1 VEIRVKEKNRH
12 EFREFQRKQLVE
24 RLIRI
29 KDWVSEEMVC
39 YNPPMIRIIDTGLL
53 SGAENMA
60 WDEALLTARAQGIIP
75 DTLRYLRFSPPVALV
90 GYHQAVAE
98 EIRLDYCQQKGIEIN
113 RRITGG
119 GAIFFDEGQLGW
131 ELIASRKSLFPGLNM
146 MEITEAICRAA
157 AQGLQNLGLEAQ
169 FRPRND
175 IEIQGRKIS
184 GTGAAFEGD
193 AFLFQGTLLI
203 DFNLEH
209 LIKALRIPTEK
220 LNHRELSSSQERVT
234 SLREQMG
241 RVPSQDAVKASIER
255 GLKAGLGLRF
265 ESGEI
270 STQEKMLFRQI
281 LPKMRSLDWIQGTR
295 IPFRPQGVL
304 RSIHKEDG
312 GLIRTSVKVD
322 LKKKVIRDL
331 LITGDFFIR
340 PRRVIYD
347 LESALKN
354 IPIRG
359 LDLGLE
365 NFFKEDGVELLG
377 LRPGDFLKGIR
388 LALDKMTYPDLGFS
402 LAEAD
407 QMTVFNGTLTEILD
421 RCDLVLLPYCA
432 KLPECEY
439 RFKNGCIQC
448 GQCTIGEAFALAE
461 NKGLKVLTIQNYE
474 HLVETLEEEKRKGVR
489 AYIGCCCD
497 AFQLKRQEAFK
508 QAGLPGLLI
517 DIENTTCYELN
528 QEKEAYQGAFEN
540 QTHLRLG
547 LLEKVLKWVRKEND

>member
-1 VEIRVKEKNRH
+1 MRLDQSMIRV
-12 EFREFQRKQLVE
+12 
-24 RLIRI
+24 
-29 KDWVSEEMVC
+29 
-39 YNPPMIRIIDTGLL
+39 IDTGCL

-60 WDEALLTARAQGIIP
+60 WDEALLSARAQGMIP

-98 EIRLDYCQQKGIEIN
+98 EIRLDYCQQQGIDIN

-131 ELIASRKSLFPGLNM
+131 ELIASRKSLCLGLT
-146 MEITEAICRAA
+146 MEAITEAICRAV
-157 AQGLQNLGLEAQ
+157 AQGLESMGLEAR

-184 GTGAAFEGD
+184 GTGAAFEGEV
-193 AFLFQGTLLI
+193 FLFQGTLLI
-203 DFNLEH
+203 DFNLDH
-209 LIKALRIPTEK
+209 LIRALRIPTEK
-220 LNHRELSSSQERVT
+220 LNHRELSSAQERVT
-234 SLREQMG
+234 SLKGQLG
-241 RVPSQDAVKASIER
+241 RVPSLQEVKQALEK
-255 GLKAGLGLRF
+255 GLSLGLGLRLQ
-265 ESGEI
+265 EGAVTEPEI
-270 STQEKMLFRQI
+270 QLYRQR

-312 GLIRTSVKVD
+312 GVIRTALKMD
-322 LKKKVIRDL
+322 LKKKVIKDL

-340 PRRVIYD
+340 PRRTIYD

-354 IPIRG
+354 SPIR
-359 LDLGLE
+359 DLERSLE
-365 NFFKEDGVELLG
+365 NFFKENAVETLG
-377 LRPGDFLKGIR
+377 LKPEDFSKGLH
-388 LALDKMTYPDLGFS
+388 LAIDKMTYPDLGFS

-407 QMTVFNGTLTEILD
+407 YLTVFNGTLPEILEKS
-421 RCDLVLLPYCA
+421 DLLLLPYCA
-432 KLPECEY
+432 KLPECDY
-439 RFKNGCIQC
+439 RTKEGCLQC

-461 NKGLKVLTIQNYE
+461 ARGLKVLTIQNYE
-474 HLVETLEEEKRKGVR
+474 HLVETLEEEKEKGVR

-528 QEKEAYQGAFEN
+528 QEKEAYQGDFQN
-540 QTHLRLG
+540 QTHLRMG
-547 LLEKVLKWVRKEND
+547 LLEKVFKRVRQG

>member
-1 VEIRVKEKNRH
+1 
-12 EFREFQRKQLVE
+12 
-24 RLIRI
+24 
-29 KDWVSEEMVC
+29 
-39 YNPPMIRIIDTGLL
+39 MIRIIDTGTL

-90 GYHQAVAE
+90 GFHQAVAE
-98 EIRLDYCQQKGIEIN
+98 EIRLDYCHQKGIDIN

-131 ELIASRKSLFPGLNM
+131 ELIASRKSLALGLT
-146 MEITEAICRAA
+146 MEAITGAICRAV
-157 AQGLQNLGLEAQ
+157 AQGLNSLGLEAQ

-193 AFLFQGTLLI
+193 VFLFQGSLLI

-209 LIKALRIPTEK
+209 LIRALRIPLEK
-220 LNHRELSSSQERVT
+220 LNHRELSSAQERVT
-234 SLREQMG
+234 SLKGQLG
-241 RVPSQDAVKASIER
+241 RIPPIQEVKKALEKGLSQ
-255 GLKAGLGLRF
+255 GLGLRF
-265 ESGEI
+265 REGPI
-270 STQEKMLFRQI
+270 SQPEMDLYLMG
-281 LPKMRSLDWIQGTR
+281 LPKMRSTDWIQGTR

-312 GLIRTSVKVD
+312 GLIRTALKVD

-340 PRRVIYD
+340 PRRAVYD
-347 LESALKN
+347 LEAALKN
-354 IPIRG
+354 RPIKD
-359 LDLGLE
+359 LDLVLQK
-365 NFFKEDGVELLG
+365 FFSGDGVELLG
-377 LRPGDFLKGIR
+377 LKPEDFSQGIR
-388 LALDKMTYPDLGFS
+388 LALDKLTYPDLGFS

-407 QMTVFNGTLTEILD
+407 SLTIFNGTLPEILKKA
-421 RCDLVLLPYCA
+421 DLLLLPYCA
-432 KLPECEY
+432 KLPECDY
-439 RFKNGCIQC
+439 RSQQGCSQC

-461 NKGLKVLTIQNYE
+461 ERGLKVLTIQNYE
-474 HLVETLEEEKRKGVR
+474 HLVETLEEEKARGVR

-528 QEKEAYQGAFEN
+528 LEKEAYLGTFEN

-547 LLEKVLKWVRKEND
+547 LLEKVLRQVRKG